1 MTNDQAKELKDTLE
15 SLMSAISKKESIA
28 NLLVEIS
35 RLQTDIAP
43 SYSPQLNHFLQN
55 RSYAKAL
62 EYLSNGI
69 VIDDPDR
76 PDCDEDHP

>member
-43 SYSPQLNHFLQN
+43 SSSPQLNHFLQN